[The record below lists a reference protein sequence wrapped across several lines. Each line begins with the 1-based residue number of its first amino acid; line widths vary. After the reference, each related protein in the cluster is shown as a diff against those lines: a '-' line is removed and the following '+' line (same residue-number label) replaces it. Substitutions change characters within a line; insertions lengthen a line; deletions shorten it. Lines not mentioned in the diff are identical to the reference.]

1 MTLTIL
7 PGTSHRE
14 DDMALDPEVLAG
26 LWHMEENHFWHRAR
40 NRWIV
45 RALEEGGVRPGARV
59 LEVGCGSGAVA
70 VELHRRGYQ
79 VTGIDTADVLVRKAH
94 ERCPDA
100 RFVIGDVA
108 ALPERD
114 GPFDVVA
121 FFDVLEHLDEP
132 RALLASA
139 LRLARPGALVIAT
152 VPALRSLHTVI
163 DDLSGHKRRY
173 EPGELSELFESASL
187 RNVEE
192 HGILRAIWPLIKL
205 ARRKGTVDPRTVDR
219 RATLLADNRIPPAP
233 VNRTLDLLCHAELAL
248 PWDRSKNRRAPSI
261 LGMGVAP

>member
-45 RALEEGGVRPGARV
+45 RALAESGVRPGARV

-70 VELHRRGYQ
+70 IELHRRGYG
-79 VTGIDTADVLVRKAH
+79 VTGIDTADILVRKAH
-94 ERCPDA
+94 ERCPAA
-100 RFVIGDVA
+100 RFVVGDVA
-108 ALPERD
+108 ALPESE

-121 FFDVLEHLDEP
+121 FFDVFEHLDEP
-132 RALLASA
+132 AALLASA

-152 VPALRSLHTVI
+152 VPALGSLHTVI

-173 EPGELSELFESASL
+173 EPGELSALLGSASL
-187 RNVEE
+187 RDVEE
-192 HGILRAIWPLIKL
+192 HGMLRAIWPLMKL
-205 ARRKGTVDPRTVDR
+205 SRRRARVHHADR
-219 RATLLADNRIPPAP
+219 RETLLADARIPPRF
-233 VNRTLDLLCHAELAL
+233 VNETLDVLCRVELAL
-248 PWDRSKNRRAPSI
+248 PWNESRNRRAPSI
-261 LGMGVAP
+261 LGTGVAP